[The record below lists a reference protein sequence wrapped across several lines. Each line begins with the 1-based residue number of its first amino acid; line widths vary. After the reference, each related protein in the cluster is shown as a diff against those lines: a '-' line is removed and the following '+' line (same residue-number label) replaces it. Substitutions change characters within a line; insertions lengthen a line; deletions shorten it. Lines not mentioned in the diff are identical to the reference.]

1 MINHENT
8 PSTKVLS
15 EVDGISQHPGIEV
28 VEYTFVYAMCIYV
41 SDIQLYNIGILY
53 TYIYIYVIWTD

>member
-28 VEYTFVYAMCIYV
+28 VEYTFVYAMCIYQI
-41 SDIQLYNIGILY
+41 SNY
-53 TYIYIYVIWTD
+53 TI